1 MYIQIFLCSLSDL
14 LSNNKWKNLN
24 VYNSMYINLYINSKF
39 RRFKDITLRSSGL
52 TSFAEKKIIHLYKL
66 AFIGNTKF
74 YQQPDL

>member
-1 MYIQIFLCSLSDL
+1 
-14 LSNNKWKNLN
+14 
-24 VYNSMYINLYINSKF
+24 MYINLYINSKF